1 MSFQADQET
10 LLAVVIGAV
19 LATAGGFA
27 ASQLEGLLRRR
38 DRERAAALLFGELLT
53 TLRLIVNLAD
63 ERRAHGDPYGPITM
77 RFVRAAQRETEIY
90 DRNRETLFDLRDPAI
105 RARVRFLFAQATFTL
120 DGVADASTEI
130 AAVERSLRG
139 LEPDDPSRAETEARF
154 KGLQENRQAAFEF
167 ALETTA
173 KIAPLLAVLTPLANH
188 SFDANDAVARDLDNI
203 RPRASDQ
210 PTA

>member
-27 ASQLEGLLRRR
+27 ASQLEALLRRR
-38 DRERAAALLFGELLT
+38 ERERAAALLFGELLT

-63 ERRAHGDPYGPITM
+63 EARGRGDPYGPITM

-120 DGVADASTEI
+120 DGVADANTEI
-130 AAVERSLRG
+130 AAVERSIRA
-139 LEPDDPSRAETEARF
+139 LEQDDPARAEIEAR
-154 KGLQENRQAAFEF
+154 LQSLQQNRQTAFDF
-167 ALETTA
+167 ALETTQ

-188 SFDANDAVARDLDNI
+188 AFNAHDAVLRD
-203 RPRASDQ
+203 Q
-210 PTA
+210 

>member
-27 ASQLEGLLRRR
+27 ASQLEALLRRR
-38 DRERAAALLFGELLT
+38 ERERAAALLFGELLT

-63 ERRAHGDPYGPITM
+63 EARGRGDTYGPITM

-120 DGVADASTEI
+120 DGVADANTEI
-130 AAVERSLRG
+130 AAVERSIRA
-139 LEPDDPSRAETEARF
+139 LEQDDPARAEIEAR
-154 KGLQENRQAAFEF
+154 LQSLQQNRQTAFDF
-167 ALETTA
+167 ALETTQ

-188 SFDANDAVARDLDNI
+188 AFNAHDAVLRD
-203 RPRASDQ
+203 Q
-210 PTA
+210 